1 MKEDSVSED
10 NIPNAKSVIHKS
22 SISEENTIP
31 HNLTMTTDKKRYR
44 MTDHLDES
52 NGESMYDS
60 LTKMLPKE
68 ASITAA
74 RFEGPKIALY
84 TKNPKFALTELT
96 LHLSGLSKT
105 MKKKVC
111 DPNGSKYTDFRG
123 FNSVNSF
130 EARPQ
135 ECVSFGSFLR

>member
-1 MKEDSVSED
+1 MKEDSVSEND
-10 NIPNAKSVIHKS
+10 FKLNNIPNAKSVIHKS

-31 HNLTMTTDKKRYR
+31 HNLTMTTDKKRFR
-44 MTDHLDES
+44 MTNHFDES

-105 MKKKVC
+105 MKKRFVIRT
-111 DPNGSKYTDFRG
+111 DPSIRISEDLTR
-123 FNSVNSF
+123 STV
-130 EARPQ
+130 
-135 ECVSFGSFLR
+135 L